1 MRISFRRIG
10 AAILNDWGLKLLAL
24 ALAVLAFFVI
34 QGKTGIEIPYEIPL
48 EVKFEEP
55 GIAILEQ
62 EIRVVRVTFRGSQED
77 LRRLDQQTLKAVVWL
92 KVGLAVGSEDV
103 RILPGNIEG
112 VGTGVRVVAIQPESV
127 SLTFD
132 REAKVMM
139 AVAKPRTI
147 GTPLSGQVELEYE
160 PQTVTIRGPMRRLQG
175 QTTLAVEPVDVDGRV
190 ASFSK
195 KVKVL
200 PPSDAWVSEIEPPTI
215 LVRVNIVTESVI
227 RHWTNVAV
235 MAMAPVGMESRL
247 RLEPSGVNLSLEGGA
262 EDVEGLADE
271 NIMVFVNLCGVEPS
285 GAYELPVQVHLPA
298 GIDVSAIIDPETI
311 KAAFDQR

>member
-1 MRISFRRIG
+1 VRISFRRIG

-92 KVGLAVGSEDV
+92 KAGLAVGSEDV

-311 KAAFDQR
+311 KVAFDQK

>member
-1 MRISFRRIG
+1 VRISFRRIG

-92 KVGLAVGSEDV
+92 KAGLAVGSEDV